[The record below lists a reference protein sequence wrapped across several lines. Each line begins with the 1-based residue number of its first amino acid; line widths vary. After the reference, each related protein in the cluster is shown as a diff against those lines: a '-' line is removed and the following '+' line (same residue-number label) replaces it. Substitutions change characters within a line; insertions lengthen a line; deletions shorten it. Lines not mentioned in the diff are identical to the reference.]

1 MGYYPKIEWDDN
13 ATTTEKLRA
22 IYNLLNWLLF
32 EMSQGR
38 VKTNKEELIENIKNT
53 KEELNLPI
61 SIAFVKLAESGNIDE
76 ATASENANLFLP
88 WVTNAIYK
96 AGDLRTYLQTKEIQ
110 TVDGETVTVVEK
122 VLYKCLQPHTS
133 QDNWTPDV
141 SLSLWKNLSVN
152 ENGIS
157 EWSQPISSVDAYNIG
172 DEVMYNGVHY
182 RSTIDNNV
190 WAPDAYPQG
199 WEVVADD
206 N

>member
-88 WVTNAIYK
+88 WATNTNYK
-96 AGDLRTYLQTKEIQ
+96 IGDLRTYPQEKEIQ
-110 TVDGETVTVVEK
+110 TAEGETVTVAEK
-122 VLYKCLQPHTS
+122 VLYKCLQTHTS

-141 SLSLWKNLSVN
+141 SSSLWKSLSVN

-157 EWSQPISSVDAYNIG
+157 EWSQPISSVDAYNTG

-182 RSTIDNNV
+182 RSIIDNNV

>member
-1 MGYYPKIEWDDN
+1 MGYYPKLDWDDN

-22 IYNLLNWLLF
+22 IYNLLNWLLY

-38 VKTNKEELIENIKNT
+38 VKTNKEELVENIKNT

-61 SIAFVKLAESGNIDE
+61 SIAFVKLAENGEIDE

-88 WVTNAIYK
+88 WATNINYK
-96 AGDLRTYLQTKEIQ
+96 AGDLRTYPQTKEIQ
-110 TVDGETVTVVEK
+110 TAEGETIMINEN
-122 VLYKCLQPHTS
+122 VLYKCLQAHTS
-133 QDNWTPDV
+133 QESWTPDV
-141 SLSLWKNLSVN
+141 SSSLWKSLSVN

-157 EWSQPISSVDAYNIG
+157 EWSQPISSADAYNTG

-182 RSTIDNNV
+182 RSIIDNNV

>member
-22 IYNLLNWLLF
+22 IYNLLNWLLY

-88 WVTNAIYK
+88 WATNTIYK
-96 AGDLRTYLQTKEIQ
+96 TGDLRTYPQTKETQ
-110 TVDGETVTVVEK
+110 TAEGETIMITEN
-122 VLYKCLQPHTS
+122 VLYKCLQAHTS

-141 SLSLWKNLSVN
+141 SSSLWKSLSVN

-199 WEVVADD
+199 WEVVS
-206 N
+206 

>member
-1 MGYYPKIEWDDN
+1 MGYYPKLDWDDN
-13 ATTTEKLRA
+13 ATVTEKLRA
-22 IYNLLNWLLF
+22 IYNLLNWLLY

-38 VKTNKEELIENIKNT
+38 VKMNKEELTENIKNT
-53 KEELNLPI
+53 KEELSLPI
-61 SIAFVKLAESGNIDE
+61 SIAFIKLAENGEIDE

-96 AGDLRTYLQTKEIQ
+96 IGDLRTYPQTKETQ
-110 TVDGETVTVVEK
+110 TPEGEMIMITEN
-122 VLYKCLQPHTS
+122 VLYKCLQAHTS

-141 SLSLWKNLSVN
+141 SSSLWKSLSVN

-157 EWSQPISSVDAYNIG
+157 EWSQPISSVDAYNTG

-182 RSTIDNNV
+182 RSIIDNNV

-199 WEVVADD
+199 WEVVAGD

>member
-88 WVTNAIYK
+88 WVINAIYK
-96 AGDLRTYLQTKEIQ
+96 AGDLRTYPQTKEIQ

-141 SLSLWKNLSVN
+141 SLSLWKK
-152 ENGIS
+152 
-157 EWSQPISSVDAYNIG
+157 WSQPISSVDAYNIG

-199 WEVVADD
+199 WEVVAGD

>member
-1 MGYYPKIEWDDN
+1 MEYYPKVEWSDS

-22 IYNLLNWLLF
+22 IYNLLNWLLY

-61 SIAFVKLAESGNIDE
+61 SIAFVKLPW
-76 ATASENANLFLP
+76 ATN
-88 WVTNAIYK
+88 TNYK
-96 AGDLRTYLQTKEIQ
+96 IGDLRTYPQEKEIQ
-110 TVDGETVTVVEK
+110 TADGETVTVAEK
-122 VLYKCLQPHTS
+122 ILYKCLQAHTS

-141 SLSLWKNLSVN
+141 SPSLWKSLSMN
-152 ENGIS
+152 ESGIPD
-157 EWSQPISSVDAYNIG
+157 WSQPISSVDAYNTG

-199 WEVVADD
+199 WEVVAGD